1 MRYHVA
7 EELIQES
14 AMSSV
19 LTSPWVLPVAE
30 PAISDPAATIGSL
43 WLVHVQSVRYMYS
56 YAAMPCSAGRKC
68 ASKYRSLLDSTCA
81 WYQVPTVGKLLCAV
95 KSRSEVLSKLE
106 ACTLIF

>member
-1 MRYHVA
+1 
-7 EELIQES
+7 
-14 AMSSV
+14 MSSV

-43 WLVHVQSVRYMYS
+43 WLVHVLITVHVHV
-56 YAAMPCSAGRKC
+56 PGTVLVCSHAGC
-68 ASKYRSLLDSTCA
+68 VHASKYTRQYSTCA
-81 WYQVPTVGKLLCAV
+81 WYQVPTVGELLCAV